1 MYIFI
6 NVLSSFS
13 STLWLP
19 PFLLFLTLSEIC
31 HSCRPHHSLALSKTK
46 QIVTKYNLNIIIII
60 ITRIIL
66 IQSDINN
73 NNNNNNKN
81 KNNVNNDNNNNYII
95 IMIAIIIV
103 IITVIIT

>member
-60 ITRIIL
+60 TRIIL

-81 KNNVNNDNNNNYII
+81 NNNVNNDNNNNYII

-103 IITVIIT
+103 ITTVIIT

>member
-46 QIVTKYNLNIIIII
+46 QIVTKYNLNIIII
-60 ITRIIL
+60 TRIIL

-81 KNNVNNDNNNNYII
+81 NNNVNNDNNNNYII

-103 IITVIIT
+103 ITTVIIT

>member
-1 MYIFI
+1 MYICI

-19 PFLLFLTLSEIC
+19 PFLLFLTLPEIC

-60 ITRIIL
+60 TRIIL

-81 KNNVNNDNNNNYII
+81 NNNVNNDNNNNYII

-103 IITVIIT
+103 ITTVIIT

>member
-60 ITRIIL
+60 TRIIL

-81 KNNVNNDNNNNYII
+81 NDNVNNDNNNNYII

-103 IITVIIT
+103 LTTVIIT

>member
-60 ITRIIL
+60 TRIIL

-95 IMIAIIIV
+95 IMIAIIII